1 MLALYCCEMGMR
13 ERRPGAGGWLR
24 TRAASA
30 SRAAKLAALLLV
42 PLAVAGC
49 GYQRPTQILAGP
61 MGTIEVEPP
70 QKGNYKEGR
79 SLPWAEFVVKAAMNA
94 YARPEEFPS
103 DLALSKSRVQQELK
117 TFNAAPSAALWI
129 GHATFLIRTN
139 GYTILTDPVFSQGTS
154 PVDDMGPQ
162 RYAPPALEIDQ
173 LPHIDAIMISHNH
186 YDHLDTR
193 SLEQLAKRY
202 PGAWVLV
209 PKGNERLVKGTGFTR
224 VHGFT
229 AGQRVVSNGLTITAL
244 PAYHETSRMG
254 VDAHMTL
261 ALGWSI
267 RRHGAPAMYFAGDT
281 AYGPIF
287 KQMRWIYGAHEVA
300 FVPIGAYEPRSDVAH
315 VHANPEEAAKI
326 ARELGAKV
334 AIGMHWGTFPLA
346 DEPVMEPAVRF
357 KKAPGNNR
365 ALKIGETIVLNQ
377 HRSPEQAQ
385 ATPKAIAQGAQGQP
399 NAVAPP
405 KVLALGH
412 EQKN

>member
-1 MLALYCCEMGMR
+1 MLAQFRCEMGMLELGPR
-13 ERRPGAGGWLR
+13 AIGWLCTR
-24 TRAASA
+24 TVAAGV
-30 SRAAKLAALLLV
+30 AAGVGARLAGKLAALLLV

-49 GYQRPTQILAGP
+49 AYQRPTQIIAGP

-70 QKGNYKEGR
+70 QKGNYREGR
-79 SLPWAEFVVKAAMNA
+79 SLPWAEFVVKAAMNS
-94 YARPEEFPS
+94 YARPEEFPAE
-103 DLALSKSRVQQELK
+103 LALSKSRVKQELRK
-117 TFNAAPSAALWI
+117 FNAAPSAALWI

-139 GYTILTDPVFSQGTS
+139 GYTILTDPVFSKGTS
-154 PVDDMGPQ
+154 PVEDMGPQ
-162 RYAPPALEIDQ
+162 RYAPPALEIDE
-173 LPHIDAIMISHNH
+173 LPKIDAIMISHNH

-202 PGAWVLV
+202 PGASVMV
-209 PKGNERLVKGTGFTR
+209 PKGNESLVKGTGFVR
-224 VHGFT
+224 VQGFT
-229 AGQRVVSNGLTITAL
+229 AGQRLVSNGLTITAL

-267 RRHGAPAMYFAGDT
+267 RRQGAPAMYFAGDT

-287 KQMRWIYGAHEVA
+287 KQMRWVYGAHEVA
-300 FVPIGAYEPRSDVAH
+300 FVPIGAYEPREDVAH

-326 ARELGAKV
+326 AREIGANV

-365 ALKIGETIVLNQ
+365 ALKIGEAIVFGGTK
-377 HRSPEQAQ
+377 EM
-385 ATPKAIAQGAQGQP
+385 AQGE
-399 NAVAPP
+399 P
-405 KVLALGH
+405 KPIAADRPQSIALDGH
-412 EQKN
+412 KN